1 MGKYMRRAKTT
12 GDFAVMEVSSKSSFG
27 VRTRAKTL
35 ALQRLQ
41 NSSPSPDDSFCFL
54 QLRSRRLEKFLPS
67 VIKHKDAFKETVRS
81 SSKPSP
87 KLTLMAGSGSVRR
100 SRAFELTPCSGGI
113 NFGSATSQSPLVN
126 DAEDEVEVSCGE
138 NMLEV
143 EEMNRKTR
151 ETTPTSLIRN
161 SEDIGTPGSSTRP
174 SKTTIS
180 NRSSVHRNIPTTRE
194 IDEFFKGVEQSQ
206 LKLFTEKYNYD
217 PVNDCPLPGQ
227 YEWVKLV

>member
-67 VIKHKDAFKETVRS
+67 VIKPKDACKETVRS
-81 SSKPSP
+81 SAKPSP
-87 KLTLMAGSGSVRR
+87 KLTLMADSGSVRR
-100 SRAFELTPCSGGI
+100 SRALELTPCSGGI

-126 DAEDEVEVSCGE
+126 GAEVEVEVEVSCGE

-143 EEMNRKTR
+143 EEMNR
-151 ETTPTSLIRN
+151 
-161 SEDIGTPGSSTRP
+161 
-174 SKTTIS
+174 
-180 NRSSVHRNIPTTRE
+180 
-194 IDEFFKGVEQSQ
+194 
-206 LKLFTEKYNYD
+206 YNFD
-217 PVNDCPLPGQ
+217 PVNDCPLPGR